1 MGRTWVSVVGILA
14 AGCVAVGAATVDHGW
29 SGDAYTIRVVDIAES
44 PANGYLLPTFYVVDE
59 GKWEIVRD
67 TVNDA
72 IVFPS
77 GAHSTLED
85 ADVQVAFKAY
95 EELKLT
101 LPAPLVAEGDKISV
115 YIMWVDD
122 EVPAATFTVEK
133 GGPAPSE
140 SDAGS
145 SAGTQLFFAPVR
157 MALPLE
163 VKAEYDATGGAKVT
177 IANPGTVVYRGTLKV
192 TASLSYF
199 RDWVGESVTR
209 FLDST
214 VGRILLAPDAALRV
228 TVAQGAAAEERYVV
242 AFLDLADRSTG
253 TPLAVSVPPPTERAV
268 AAFRDMIYNVWTG
281 LLDKEPGADYID
293 LGFGSPGVH
302 LYLPIAPYFDPPR

>member
-1 MGRTWVSVVGILA
+1 MNRAWMGVAGVLLAVCVVA
-14 AGCVAVGAATVDHGW
+14 GAATVDHRW
-29 SGDAYTIRVVDIAES
+29 SGDAYVIRVYDIDDVA
-44 PANGYLLPTFYVVDE
+44 ATGYLLSTFYVVNE

-85 ADVQVAFKAY
+85 ADVQVAFEAY

-101 LPAPLVAEGDKISV
+101 LPARLVAEGDKIFV
-115 YIMWVDD
+115 YVMWVD
-122 EVPAATFTVEK
+122 EEKAVATFNVET
-133 GGPAPSE
+133 GGSAPSE
-140 SDAGS
+140 LASES
-145 SAGTQLFFAPVR
+145 SSNVAFFFAPVR

-163 VKAEYDATGGAKVT
+163 VKAEYDAAGGAKVT
-177 IANPGTVVYRGTLKV
+177 IGNPGTVVYRGTLKV

-199 RDWVGESVTR
+199 RDWIGESVTR

-214 VGRILLAPDAALRV
+214 VGRILLVPDAALQV
-228 TVAQGAAAEERYVV
+228 AVAQEATAEKRYVV
-242 AFLDLADRSTG
+242 TFHDLTDRSTG
-253 TPLAVSVPPPTERAV
+253 VPLAVFVPPPTERAV
-268 AAFRDMIYNVWTG
+268 AAFRDMIYNVWTSVS
-281 LLDKEPGADYID
+281 DKEPGTDYID

-302 LYLPIAPYFDPPR
+302 LYFPITPYFAPPR